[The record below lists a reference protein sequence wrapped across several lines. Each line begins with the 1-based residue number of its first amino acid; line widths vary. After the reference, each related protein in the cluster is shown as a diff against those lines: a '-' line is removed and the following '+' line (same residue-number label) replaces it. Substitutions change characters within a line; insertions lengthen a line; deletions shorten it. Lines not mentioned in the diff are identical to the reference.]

1 MELSHSQFAGNRAVV
16 VGAGIGGL
24 AAALRLVSAGADVT
38 LCERH
43 SAPGGK
49 MRVVDTPVGP
59 VDAGPTVLTLRGV
72 FDDLFQAANT
82 RLDAHVTL
90 IPQEMIA
97 RHFWPDG
104 SSLDL
109 FSDQARSYEAV
120 RSFAGQ
126 QDAEAFRRFCADA
139 RRLFAAFDGPVMR
152 FQRPSLSGILKR
164 TVSDIGLV
172 SIISPLAT
180 LHQSLARRFSDPR
193 LVQLF
198 GRYATYVGGDPYR
211 SPAILSL
218 IWQAEASGVWAV
230 EGGMH
235 RLALAITELCQTK
248 GVRFHFNTQVDRI
261 EAGPSGVR
269 AVVLESGAR
278 IATDTVVFNG
288 DPRALALGHL
298 GKDAGRIARTIV
310 DAPRSLS
317 ARVWSFAA
325 QCSGPELAL
334 HNVFFTEQPKAEF
347 DALRDGQTPESPTL
361 YVCAQDRAGPNKKVD
376 GQPERFE
383 IIANAP
389 PLTVSEQPEPE
400 FDICRRITFKTL
412 ERFGMRFAP
421 EPGEGALTTPAGFE
435 RLFPGSAGSLYGQSP
450 HGMMSTFRRPQAR
463 TSVRGLYL
471 VGGGVHPGAGVPMA
485 ALSARHAVEAI
496 MQDHALT

>member
-1 MELSHSQFAGNRAVV
+1 MELSHSQFAGNRVV
-16 VGAGIGGL
+16 VIGAGIGGL
-24 AAALRLVSAGADVT
+24 AAALRLVSAGFDVT
-38 LCERH
+38 LCEQH

-49 MRVVDTPVGP
+49 MRVVDTPAGP
-59 VDAGPTVLTLRGV
+59 VDAGPTVLTMRKV

-82 RLDAHVTL
+82 RLDDHITF

-109 FSDQARSYEAV
+109 FSDQTRSYEAV
-120 RSFAGQ
+120 RSFAGLK
-126 QDAEAFRRFCADA
+126 DAEAFNLFCADT
-139 RRLFAAFDGPVMR
+139 RRLFAAFDGPIMR
-152 FQRPSLSGILKR
+152 SQRPLLPGVLGR
-164 TVSDIGLV
+164 TVLDLGLV
-172 SIISPLAT
+172 PIISPLAT
-180 LHQSLARRFSDPR
+180 LHQSLTRRFSDPR

-211 SPAILSL
+211 APAILSL

-235 RLALAITELCQTK
+235 RLALAITELCQTN
-248 GVRFHFNTQVDRI
+248 GVRFHFDTQVDRI
-261 EAGPSGVR
+261 ETGPSGVR
-269 AVVLESGAR
+269 AVLLESGAR
-278 IATDTVVFNG
+278 LAADTIVFNG

-298 GKDAGRIARTIV
+298 GADAAT
-310 DAPRSLS
+310 AAKTTLTALRSLS

-361 YVCAQDRAGPNKKVD
+361 YVCAQDRAGSNMN

-383 IIANAP
+383 IIANAS

-400 FDICRRITFKTL
+400 FDTCRRITFKTL
-412 ERFGMRFAP
+412 ERFGQRFAP

-450 HGMMSTFRRPQAR
+450 HGMMSTFRRPQAQ
-463 TSVRGLYL
+463 TSVPGLYM

-485 ALSARHAVEAI
+485 ALSAQHAVEAI
-496 MQDHALT
+496 TQDRALT